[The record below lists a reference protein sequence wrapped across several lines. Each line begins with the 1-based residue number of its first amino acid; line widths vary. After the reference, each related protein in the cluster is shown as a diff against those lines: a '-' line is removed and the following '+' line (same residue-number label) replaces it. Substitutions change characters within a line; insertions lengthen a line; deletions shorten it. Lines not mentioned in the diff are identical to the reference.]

1 MINLKDSKNQP
12 PADTKMQD
20 QYLSFADAVQY
31 LGSGTHNRISKL
43 VRDGHLQ
50 AYQVPTVSK
59 LRVLKSEVCSLAV
72 PQLSSK
78 ES

>member
-1 MINLKDSKNQP
+1 MINLKDSNNQP
-12 PADTKMQD
+12 TAVPKMQD
-20 QYLSFADAVQY
+20 QYLSFSDAVKY
-31 LGSGTHNRISKL
+31 LGYGTHNRISKM

-78 ES
+78 QS